1 MKEHEHDKHEEHDED
16 DEQEE
21 HDAEDP
27 LAGGRLPPPS
37 FNIHCII
44 ITSAS
49 VG

>member
-1 MKEHEHDKHEEHDED
+1 MKEHKHDKHDEHDED

-21 HDAEDP
+21 HDVEDP
-27 LAGGRLPPPS
+27 LAGRLPPPS

>member
-27 LAGGRLPPPS
+27 LAGG
-37 FNIHCII
+37 
-44 ITSAS
+44 AS
-49 VG
+49 LRPVSISTA